1 MARQSRVRDPQVTVS
16 QHILRA
22 GRSVWLDAARPRR
35 RYPTLSGQY
44 EASVAIVG
52 GGMTGAL
59 VAHAFAEAG
68 VPVVLLEGSFVG
80 RGSTAASFA
89 LLLQEPD
96 LELTQLVGRYGS
108 RQARRIWE
116 LSRQS
121 VRGLISLLTRLGV
134 RCNLETR
141 DSVYYACDPGGV
153 ARLRR
158 EYAFR
163 TRSGV
168 GGTWLDRAA
177 LHRLTGIAG
186 GGAIRTRGSAQ
197 FDPYRACLGV
207 LRAAAGAGARIFERS
222 SARRISTTR
231 ERVRIQTSGG
241 VVEADHVV
249 IATGY
254 ATSHFRP
261 LVGRFRMYRTYV
273 LATEPL
279 RAARRDRLGLTDV
292 MIWDTERPYH
302 YARWTPDRRLLL
314 GGGDHVVRSRER
326 PGLRLAAST
335 REVRAHFERQLP
347 ALTDVDTQTVWHG
360 LFAMTPDSLPYIGPH
375 QRYPRHWFAL
385 GYGGNGMTF
394 SFLAARL
401 LLERWRQTIS
411 NDHALFDFGRLRRRV
426 ARRSRGA
433 VGKFKRVRS
442 DEK

>member
-1 MARQSRVRDPQVTVS
+1 MTVS
-16 QHILRA
+16 QHTLRA
-22 GRSVWLDAARPRR
+22 GRSVWLDAGRPKR
-35 RYPTLSGQY
+35 RYPTLSGQH

-59 VAHAFAEAG
+59 VAHAFAKVG

-80 RGSTAASFA
+80 RGSTAASSA

-96 LELTQLVGRYGS
+96 LELRQLVGRYGL
-108 RQARRIWE
+108 RHAKRIWE
-116 LSRQS
+116 LSGQS
-121 VRGLISLLTRLGV
+121 VRGLISLLIKLRV

-141 DSVYYACDPGGV
+141 DSVYYASDGQGL

-163 TRSGV
+163 TRSGFDAE
-168 GGTWLDRAA
+168 WLDSTA
-177 LHRLTGIAG
+177 LRRLTGITG
-186 GGAIRTRGSAQ
+186 GGAIRTRGRAQ

-207 LRAAAGAGARIFERS
+207 LRAAAAAGASVFEQS
-222 SARRISTTR
+222 QVLRISRTR
-231 ERVRIQTSGG
+231 KRLRIHTRDG
-241 VVEADHVV
+241 VVEADRVV

-254 ATSHFRP
+254 ATPRFRP

-279 RAARRDRLGLTDV
+279 RGAQRHRLGLADV

-314 GGGDHVVRSRER
+314 GGGDRVVRSHER
-326 PGLRLAAST
+326 SGPRLTAAT
-335 REVRAHFERQLP
+335 RELRAHFERQLP
-347 ALTDVDTQTVWHG
+347 ALTDVDMPTAWEG

-394 SFLAARL
+394 SFMAARL
-401 LLERWRQTIS
+401 LLERWRQTVS
-411 NDHALFDFGRLRRRV
+411 EDHGLFDFGRLRRLG
-426 ARRSRGA
+426 ARRSRA
-433 VGKFKRVRS
+433 
-442 DEK
+442 